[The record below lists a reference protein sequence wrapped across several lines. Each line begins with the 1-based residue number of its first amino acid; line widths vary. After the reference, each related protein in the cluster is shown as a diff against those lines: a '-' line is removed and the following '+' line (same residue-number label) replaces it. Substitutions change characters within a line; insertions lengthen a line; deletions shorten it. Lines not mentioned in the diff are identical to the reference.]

1 MPYSRAIPSGPGA
14 ERHPSQQCP
23 GTTRSG
29 RGRGWPRIGRAQA
42 GRSGSRASEGF
53 DHDGEL
59 EGDEETVGDG
69 EGDRDGDGVGDG
81 VGEGDGVSDGVAVG
95 VGVEVGVGVGEA
107 TPKRVPIGPAAAV
120 RRSLLHS
127 DLRLRSSCADSSVCW
142 LSQDMKGAVAYT
154 EPCQANKASTNQVA
168 RPFMNARVPAVHSA
182 RVRTTSVRALHSAV
196 MTFLRSPVFGVLRN
210 MPSERTSPWM
220 QASATVQDSDSQLAN
235 ARMARGNPIRARVRS
250 AHRARS
256 KPDAIRAL
264 GSSTATPRSGR
275 RANHPLVRSTVA
287 VARRTT
293 VNPRYIRS
301 FSHCTPP
308 SR

>member
-69 EGDRDGDGVGDG
+69 EGDRDG
-81 VGEGDGVSDGVAVG
+81 
-95 VGVEVGVGVGEA
+95 VGVGEA
-107 TPKRVPIGPAAAV
+107 TPKRVPIGPAAAAGRCGISKGLWVSVMGWEPPYTSRAARNSATAEPTAAPATNGAAAV

-210 MPSERTSPWM
+210 TPLERTSPWM

-264 GSSTATPRSGR
+264 GSSTATPRSG
-275 RANHPLVRSTVA
+275 
-287 VARRTT
+287 
-293 VNPRYIRS
+293 
-301 FSHCTPP
+301 
-308 SR
+308 